1 MESYINLLASYFT
14 IVSAISASRFNLL
27 MSWCNSNEKHKALI
41 FFFKNSYCPDV
52 ERLGSNCFLYV

>member
-27 MSWCNSNEKHKALI
+27 MSW
-41 FFFKNSYCPDV
+41 
-52 ERLGSNCFLYV
+52 